1 MIAVKTCSKC
11 SESKPLVEFFSY
23 GKNKGYFHRCKVCES
38 IKRKSERSAA
48 TEIRLAKLRAMPK
61 PINRLCP
68 MCCKLKLL
76 SEFGL
81 HKCGPGGL
89 QSYCK
94 PCKVKYT
101 KEYNQKNKDKFDL
114 WVAKSALNAN
124 KNGKRQAYSKEYR
137 AKNKELC
144 QKRQEISR
152 SKKPEHYA
160 AKAREVM
167 RRRRIE
173 DPLFGLQNALRCRL
187 NAVLKQMGYT
197 KRSRTHE
204 ILGCDWEFFR
214 GHIERQFL
222 KGMAWE
228 KMGAEIHIDHI
239 TPISMAKTEE
249 DVIALNH
256 FTNLRPMWAKDN
268 RAKYSK
274 ITHLI

>member
-1 MIAVKTCSKC
+1 MSAVKTCSKC
-11 SESKPLVEFFSY
+11 GEVKPLIDFFSY
-23 GKNKGYFHRCKVCES
+23 GQNKGYFHRCKVCES
-38 IKRKSERSAA
+38 IKKKSERAAA
-48 TEIRLAKLRAMPK
+48 TEIRLAELRAMPK
-61 PINRLCP
+61 PENRLCP
-68 MCCKLKLL
+68 MCREVKLL

-81 HKCGPGGL
+81 HKSGPGGL

-94 PCKVKYT
+94 PCKAGYV

-114 WVAKSALNAN
+114 WAAKTALNARES
-124 KNGKRQAYSKEYR
+124 GKMQAYQKEYR
-137 AKNKELC
+137 AKNKELI
-144 QKRQEISR
+144 QKRQDASR
-152 SKKPEHYA
+152 AKKPEYYA
-160 AKAREVM
+160 MKAREVM
-167 RRRRIE
+167 RRRRVE
-173 DPLFGLQNALRCRL
+173 DPLFALQNALRCRL
-187 NAVLKQMGYT
+187 NAVLKQMGYK

-214 GHIERQFL
+214 CHIERQFL